1 MSSPM
6 SGGFNRQGAGLRAG
20 LTLEYPMSL
29 GIYTDYRD
37 AQRAV
42 DYLSDNEFPVENC
55 MIVGTELKQIE
66 RVVGRLT
73 WGRVLAGGA
82 LSGAWFGVFIG
93 LILSMFESVNVLGVV
108 VSTVI
113 WGTAGLVGSLI
124 GGAIAI
130 GSSLATLLLMRKTA
144 ALDPM
149 FVMVAALG
157 GFMGKLIV
165 LLLAVILL
173 RNQPWLEPKALGI
186 TLVATVLVTSF
197 LEARASKRSRS
208 QMVVPAS
215 EGT

>member
-93 LILSMFESVNVLGVV
+93 LILSLFESVNVLGVV

-113 WGTAGLVGSLI
+113 F
-124 GGAIAI
+124 GAIFGAIWAAI
-130 GSSLATLLLMRKTA
+130 GYNLT
-144 ALDPM
+144 
-149 FVMVAALG
+149 G
-157 GFMGKLIV
+157 GQRDFQSV
-165 LLLAVILL
+165 TQV
-173 RNQPWLEPKALGI
+173 
-186 TLVATVLVTSF
+186 VATKYEVLVEHKF
-197 LEARASKRSRS
+197 AMQARELLDK
-208 QMVVPAS
+208 MP
-215 EGT
+215 GGGPTLT